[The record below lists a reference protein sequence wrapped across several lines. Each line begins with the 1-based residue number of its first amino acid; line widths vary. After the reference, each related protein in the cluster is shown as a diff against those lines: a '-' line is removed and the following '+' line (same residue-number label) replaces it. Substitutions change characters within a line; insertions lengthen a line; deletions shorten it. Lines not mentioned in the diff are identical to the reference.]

1 MYDAT
6 DTDAPIIAVESVR
19 KAFASRP
26 VLEQVTFSIR
36 RAEAVCLCGVNGAG
50 KSTLMRIMAGL
61 LRADG
66 GRVLVGGHDVSRDP
80 DAVRPLVGVISHKSM
95 VYADLT
101 VLENLLFFAR
111 LYGAADA
118 DARVAQLLEQVRLSA
133 FRYDRAAVLSRG
145 LLQRLSVARALV
157 HGPAI
162 LLADEPFTGL
172 DSEACTQLVETLT
185 AFTASGGALVM
196 TTHDVGMGLRCCT
209 RVLVLDGRRILFD
222 QPTAGLDAAALAQDY
237 LSYARARDRH

>member
-1 MYDAT
+1 MNDAT
-6 DTDAPIIAVESVR
+6 DTDARIIAVESVR
-19 KAFASRP
+19 KAFGSRP

-66 GRVLVGGHDVSRDP
+66 GRVLVGGHDVSRDA

-95 VYADLT
+95 VYPDLT

-111 LYGAADA
+111 LYGVRDA
-118 DARVAQLLEQVRLSA
+118 DAHVVQLIEQVRLSA

-157 HGPAI
+157 HEPRI

-172 DSEACTQLVETLT
+172 DSEACAQLVETLA
-185 AFTASGGALVM
+185 AFAACGGALVM
-196 TTHDVGMGLRCCT
+196 TTHDVGMGLRCCA
-209 RVLVLDGRRILFD
+209 RVLVLDGRRIVFD
-222 QPTAGLDAAALAQDY
+222 QPTAGLDAAAFAQDY
-237 LSYARARDRH
+237 LSYARAGGRH